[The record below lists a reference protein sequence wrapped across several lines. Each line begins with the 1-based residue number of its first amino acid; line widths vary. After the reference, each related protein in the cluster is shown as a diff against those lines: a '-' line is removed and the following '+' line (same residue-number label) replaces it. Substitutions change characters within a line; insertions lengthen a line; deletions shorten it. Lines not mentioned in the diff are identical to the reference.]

1 MINLMIADNNVFYAN
16 KLMNYI
22 SNKNENIRVINISLN
37 GEDALNILN
46 DNMNIYIF
54 ILNLNMLILSSNEIL
69 RLIKNKEKYIASCII
84 TYEEEDVSYT
94 QLKNNMVYA
103 TISKSEGMENIYNKI
118 NEIIYYKENNKKTI
132 NIKKLITKELTNLG
146 YNISHKGTKYLIDSI
161 NYIHINQ
168 NKYLDNLNQELY
180 PIIAKINNESLNNVK
195 CYITRETNE
204 MYLSC
209 KIEKM
214 KKYFNFEE
222 DIKPNVKTV
231 INTVLMK
238 IN

>member
-46 DNMNIYIF
+46 DNMNIDIF

-69 RLIKNKEKYIASCII
+69 RLIKNKEKYISSCII

-146 YNISHKGTKYLIDSI
+146 YNISHKGTRYLIDSI
-161 NYIHINQ
+161 NYIYI
-168 NKYLDNLNQELY
+168 
-180 PIIAKINNESLNNVK
+180 KIN
-195 CYITRETNE
+195 I
-204 MYLSC
+204 
-209 KIEKM
+209 
-214 KKYFNFEE
+214 
-222 DIKPNVKTV
+222 
-231 INTVLMK
+231 
-238 IN
+238 